1 MGFFIASIQKHNWYL
16 YIDIVAC
23 DLVELLDS
31 CLLSAPLHQAAFWPL
46 SKVGLRAAVVSSS
59 VQEYRSYFFLGPPV
73 KLPKLS
79 IWGIPF
85 NYPGCP
91 ANLHASHTFW
101 KSSIHSRDLSLK
113 NKLQI
118 QFFFNFL
125 ESCLLS
131 ACSTNRGLLFW
142 TCEVNH
148 ITAQAASFKRMMT
161 RLLKGCILDCIYL
174 PLYCSSESRV

>member
-16 YIDIVAC
+16 YINIVAT
-23 DLVELLDS
+23 DLVELIDS
-31 CLLSAPLHQAAFWPL
+31 CSFPLHQAAFWSL

-59 VQEYRSYFFLGPPV
+59 VQEYRSHFFLGPPV

-101 KSSIHSRDLSLK
+101 KSSIHSRDCLLRT
-113 NKLQI
+113 NYRFN
-118 QFFFNFL
+118 FFFFRFFL
-125 ESCLLS
+125 IALSPVCWAPVQQTEDSCF
-131 ACSTNRGLLFW
+131 GLVRL
-142 TCEVNH
+142 TTLQH
-148 ITAQAASFKRMMT
+148 RQL
-161 RLLKGCILDCIYL
+161 LLKEWWLDF
-174 PLYCSSESRV
+174 